1 MKLRILH
8 ITTSFLYY
16 GIIVFLSY
24 TTFNKL
30 QNIESFQ
37 MNLTKTGFFPQK
49 IIPVFSYIVITAE
62 FLTVLMLIFYKNI
75 GLKIAGLMFLTFTI
89 YISLLQALGKYEV
102 CGCGGILNGLS
113 YKYHITI
120 NLFLI
125 FSTLLIIKKIETN
138 EK

>member
-1 MKLRILH
+1 MKARILH

-24 TTFNKL
+24 TTFNKF